1 MAELRRAR
9 SEEKLNRVFGETVQA
24 SGRRT
29 DRYDPGGTQDERGVE
44 MPSQERPVVQ
54 VVRVLESVEPTH
66 ARAAVESMQQNSVS
80 FVAKMSLY
88 LSCFFVGFVFGVA
101 LAVVVFWYGTCR
113 DR

>member
-9 SEEKLNRVFGETVQA
+9 SGEKLNRVFGETVQA
-24 SGRRT
+24 SERRT
-29 DRYDPGGTQDERGVE
+29 NRCDPGRSQDEREVE
-44 MPSQERPVVQ
+44 VPSQERPVVQ
-54 VVRVLESVEPTH
+54 VVRVLESMEP
-66 ARAAVESMQQNSVS
+66 RAAVESMQQNSVS

-101 LAVVVFWYGTCR
+101 LAAVVFWKGTCR